1 MVRVVVDSLSDLP
14 SSLAEKLE
22 IKVVPLNLH
31 FGNETYRDN
40 VDLSTEE
47 FYHKLTKSQVF
58 PTTSAPGPAMLAEV
72 FAQLAKETDEILA
85 LFTSRKFSAIYEF
98 AVQAKSE
105 VRADCQIEVVDTQT
119 GIGGEML
126 LAIFAAEA
134 AREGTRLSEIVE
146 RVRRAIPR
154 VHVHMAFDTLEYLR
168 RGGRIGK
175 AQAFLGSLL
184 KVHPI
189 LGVKDGEAYPFAR
202 VRSRNQAVNYL
213 VDFVRGFGSVA
224 GLVIEDAT
232 TPEERE
238 ELASQPRFLTPEGRL
253 YLSKVSPV
261 VGAHV
266 GPRVLAVS
274 LLERGTFE

>member
-14 SSLAEKLE
+14 SSLAERLE
-22 IKVVPLNLH
+22 IRVVPLNLH
-31 FGNETYRDN
+31 FGGETYRDN
-40 VDLSTEE
+40 IDLSTEE
-47 FYHKLTKSQVF
+47 FYHKLARSRIF
-58 PTTSAPGPAMLAEV
+58 PTTSAPGPAVLAEV
-72 FAQLAKETDEILA
+72 FAQLAEEADEILA
-85 LFTSRKFSAIYEF
+85 LFTSSRFSAIYEF
-98 AVQAKSE
+98 AVQARSQ
-105 VRADCQIEVVDTQT
+105 VRADCRIEVVDTRT

-134 AREGTRLSEIVE
+134 AREGANLAEIAE
-146 RVRRAIPR
+146 RIRRAIPR
-154 VHVHMAFDTLEYLR
+154 VHVRMAFDTLEYLR

-202 VRSRNQAVNYL
+202 ARSRAQAINYL
-213 VDFVRGFGSVA
+213 VEFVRGFGSVA
-224 GLVIEDAT
+224 GLVVEDAT
-232 TPEERE
+232 TPKERE
-238 ELASQPRFLTPEGRL
+238 ELASQLRSLTPEGKL

-274 LLERGTFE
+274 LLERGAFE

>member
-14 SSLAEKLE
+14 SSLAEKLG
-22 IKVVPLNLH
+22 IRVVPLNLH

-40 VDLSTEE
+40 VDLGTEE

-72 FAQLAKETDEILA
+72 FAQLAEETDEILA
-85 LFTSRKFSAIYEF
+85 LFTSSKFSAIYKF

-105 VRADCQIEVVDTQT
+105 IKANCRIEVVDTQT

-134 AREGTRLSEIVE
+134 AREGAGLSEIVE
-146 RVRRAIPR
+146 KVRRAIPR
-154 VHVHMAFDTLEYLR
+154 VHVRMAFDTLEYLR

-202 VRSRNQAVNYL
+202 VRSRAQAVNYL

-224 GLVIEDAT
+224 GLVVEDAT

-238 ELASQPRFLTPEGRL
+238 ELASQLRGLAPEGRL

-274 LLERGTFE
+274 LLERGAFE